1 MSIDRSPIYNLN
13 AVLKETGLKADVL
26 RAWERRYELP
36 IPQRSA
42 GGHRLYSE
50 YDIETVK
57 WLRARQAEGLSI
69 SRAVELWREIHQS
82 GRDPLSG
89 YGHKEAQPPQ
99 PTSIADM
106 RIDSLRNLWLEA
118 CLNFDD
124 HKAEEALNLAFVLY
138 PVEMV
143 CTEILQKGLNMIGEA
158 WYSGK
163 ASVQQEHFA
172 SALAAR
178 RLETLISATP
188 MPTRRQTVL
197 VGCPPGEWHTLS
209 ALMFSLFLRRKG
221 LKVVYLG
228 ANIPALQIEE
238 TAAAIQPNLIVLA
251 TQQLTTSASLQS
263 LVSSLQKLGT
273 PISFG
278 GLVFNRIPELR
289 QRIPAHFLGESMAEG
304 MERIEQLLAS
314 PTPAPAAILPD
325 NSLQETAR
333 LFRENRAMLE
343 RELDQDLQRAGLQYS
358 YIREA
363 SAHFNNGLAAAL
375 ELGDI
380 AFLEADLDWVRKLL
394 SGQQLPGERLHYFLA
409 AYKQTIFNQLGEDSV
424 PITQWIDAY
433 LKRIELK
440 K

>member
-69 SRAVELWREIHQS
+69 SRAVELWREILQS

-89 YGHKEAQPPQ
+89 YGYKEALPPQ
-99 PTSIADM
+99 PTPITDI

-143 CTEILQKGLNMIGEA
+143 CTEILQQGLNIIGED
-158 WYSGK
+158 WYRGK

-188 MPTRRQTVL
+188 PPTRRKRS
-197 VGCPPGEWHTLS
+197 WS
-209 ALMFSLFLRRKG
+209 AARPVNG
-221 LKVVYLG
+221 
-228 ANIPALQIEE
+228 IP
-238 TAAAIQPNLIVLA
+238 
-251 TQQLTTSASLQS
+251 
-263 LVSSLQKLGT
+263 
-273 PISFG
+273 
-278 GLVFNRIPELR
+278 
-289 QRIPAHFLGESMAEG
+289 
-304 MERIEQLLAS
+304 
-314 PTPAPAAILPD
+314 
-325 NSLQETAR
+325 
-333 LFRENRAMLE
+333 FRC
-343 RELDQDLQRAGLQYS
+343 
-358 YIREA
+358 
-363 SAHFNNGLAAAL
+363 
-375 ELGDI
+375 
-380 AFLEADLDWVRKLL
+380 
-394 SGQQLPGERLHYFLA
+394 
-409 AYKQTIFNQLGEDSV
+409 
-424 PITQWIDAY
+424 
-433 LKRIELK
+433 
-440 K
+440 